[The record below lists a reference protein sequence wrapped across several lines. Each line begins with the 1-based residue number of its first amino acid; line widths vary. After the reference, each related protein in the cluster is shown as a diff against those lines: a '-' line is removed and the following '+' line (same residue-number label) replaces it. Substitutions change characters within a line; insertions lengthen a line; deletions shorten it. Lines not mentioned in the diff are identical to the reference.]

1 MKEKITTSLS
11 VFVLMLCLF
20 PMIRVQA
27 EEVAPEQQTAIT
39 NLQETDTMFTED
51 RPMMETTFE
60 INDYWEI
67 DQALVNF
74 DYRLT
79 QLSVMDQSSLTFS
92 VNGKNFY
99 STVMKEKEGKQH
111 IHIEIPKE
119 FLKVG
124 KNTLKVESYVLT
136 NEKSTETPADWLFAY
151 QSSNVGVIY
160 QNKENEPAIRAFHDR
175 FSGEDNITSKNVA
188 LLVPDKANGKELQAA
203 TTVLSGYKKIGQ
215 KNSEIIPINQWSNK
229 DYRQKPYVIVVAMY
243 DHLSAD
249 YQQQI
254 DRKKLTNN
262 ALLKVITNNQQQVLI
277 VTSENEEAL
286 VAAGKFVA
294 NSELMSQVDEA
305 EKFISENTEVD
316 TLPIRSEQAIQF
328 TKTGDQLQGEGR
340 QQRDY
345 FVQLPSNRS
354 IANNSQI
361 YFGYRYSENLDFNH
375 SLVTVFVNGIPIGSK
390 KLSSAHAAGDELD
403 FKMPKDLN
411 VSGDFTVTVSF
422 DLEMRND
429 VERTEKSQAPWAFI
443 TEKSAMALLT
453 NDRTELLFENYPFPF
468 LKDGTYN
475 QVGVVLPKEM
485 NDDYYRSLS
494 NIFNLLGAY
503 TQDNTGEIT
512 YITDSEKIDSAVL
525 KASNLIVIGG
535 YQDNQVIQ
543 ELNKQL
549 YFKYNDKGTG
559 FVSNEKMTV
568 ESGYGQRLGS
578 GQLIASPY
586 EDGKGVLV
594 LTGAQSENIYLASK
608 ELSTSK
614 GLVLQTGDAYIVDKN
629 NKISSFRFKKDTDKG
644 MTQNI
649 SETVKKNTSLISY
662 VGLFLFVIAALI
674 VLLIFSINKRN
685 RKKAGK

>member
-1 MKEKITTSLS
+1 MKAKIARALSL
-11 VFVLMLCLF
+11 FVLIVCLF
-20 PMIRVQA
+20 PMVRVQA
-27 EEVAPEQQTAIT
+27 EEVAPEQETAIT
-39 NLQETDTMFTED
+39 NLQETDIILSED

-79 QLSVMDQSSLTFS
+79 QLSVTDQSNLTFS
-92 VNGKNFY
+92 VNGNNFY
-99 STVMKEKEGKQH
+99 STVMKQKEGKQH
-111 IHIEIPKE
+111 IQIEIPKE

-136 NEKSTETPADWLFAY
+136 NEKSTKTPADWLFAY

-160 QNKENEPAIRAFHDR
+160 ENKENEPAIRAFHDR
-175 FSGEDNITSKNVA
+175 FSGEDNITDKNVA
-188 LLVPDKANGKELQAA
+188 ILVPDKANGKELQAA
-203 TTVLSGYKKIGQ
+203 TTILSGYKKIGQ
-215 KNSEIIPINQWSNK
+215 KNSEIIPINQWSNEE
-229 DYRQKPYVIVVAMY
+229 YRQKPYVIVVAEY

-249 YQQQI
+249 YQKLI
-254 DRKKLTNN
+254 DRKKVMNDG
-262 ALLKVITNNQQQVLI
+262 LLKVITNNQQQVLI
-277 VTSENEEAL
+277 VTSENEQAL
-286 VAAGKFVA
+286 EAAGKFVA
-294 NSELMSQVDEA
+294 NSELMSQVDES
-305 EKFISENTEVD
+305 EKVVSENTEVD

-354 IANNSQI
+354 IAQNSQI
-361 YFGYRYSENLDFNH
+361 YFEYRYSENLNFDH

-429 VERTEKSQAPWAFI
+429 VEGAEKSQAPWAYI
-443 TEKSAMALLT
+443 TGKSAMALLT

-494 NIFNLLGAY
+494 NVFNLLGTY

-512 YITDSEKIDSAVL
+512 YITDNEKVDSAVL
-525 KASNLIVIGG
+525 QASNLIVIGG
-535 YQDNQVIQ
+535 YQDNSVVQ
-543 ELNKQL
+543 ELNKHL

-559 FVSNEKMTV
+559 FVSNEKIAV

-586 EDGKGVLV
+586 EKGKGVLV
-594 LTGAQSENIYLASK
+594 LTGAHSENIYLASK

-614 GLVLQTGDAYIVDKN
+614 GLASQTGDAFIVDKN
-629 NKISSFRFKKDTDKG
+629 NQISSFRFKKQANQG
-644 MTQNI
+644 ITQNLT
-649 SETVKKNTSLISY
+649 ETVKKNTSLISY
-662 VGLFLFVIAALI
+662 IGLFLFVIAALI
-674 VLLIFSINKRN
+674 VLLVFSINKR
-685 RKKAGK
+685 RKKEGR